1 MRDLVFFQK
10 RFAPVSMAMSF
21 VNGSFEKILQFS
33 HDHYKKIFTDPEYEV
48 KFEIVDGSL
57 EKKLLALLPLNGRK
71 TLVTQ
76 TKDGGVAYFSNNPIT
91 PTVESEPILW
101 CEKFSLRQ
109 IWIIFKDVQPSDHVG
124 SVQFNYHDYSLI
136 PNRKRNVYSYKDG
149 RWSFDQ
155 HWEPFPFEDVEA
167 YKARRIKDRLTPVM
181 VERYC
186 QEFGI
191 EPFDPD
197 FYEGKGFVM
206 SMRPYPNFP
215 ELLKYPNR

>member
-1 MRDLVFFQK
+1 MRDLDFFQR
-10 RFAPVSMAMSF
+10 RFAPVSIAMSF
-21 VNGSFEKILQFS
+21 VNGNYDDIMNFS
-33 HDHYKKIFTDPEYEV
+33 RNHYDKIFTDREYRV

-57 EKKLLALLPLNGRK
+57 EKKLRALRPLNARK
-71 TLVTQ
+71 NLVTQ
-76 TKDGGVAYFSNNPIT
+76 TKDGGIAYFSNNPVT
-91 PTVESEPILW
+91 PTVDSEPNLW
-101 CEKFSLRQ
+101 SEKFNLRQ
-109 IWIIFKDVQPSDHVG
+109 IWIMIDDVQTSDHVG
-124 SVQFNYHDYSLI
+124 SVQFNYRDYSI
-136 PNRKRNVYSYKDG
+136 TPNRKRSVYAYKDG

-155 HWEPFPFEDVEA
+155 HWEPFPFEDLEA
-167 YKARRIKDRLTPVM
+167 YKARRIKDRLTPDM

-215 ELLKYPNR
+215 ELSEYPNL